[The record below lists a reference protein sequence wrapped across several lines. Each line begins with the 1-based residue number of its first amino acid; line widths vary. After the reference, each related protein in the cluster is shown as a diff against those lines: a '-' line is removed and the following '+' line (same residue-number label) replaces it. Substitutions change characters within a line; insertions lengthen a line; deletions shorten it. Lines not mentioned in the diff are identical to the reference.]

1 MIYPQNFEQKI
12 GFDQIKELLKSY
24 CISDMGVQFVEKI
37 RFTSHYDVVNRLLD
51 QAHEFMEILSL
62 GKAFPGQ
69 DYFDLRDELSRIKT
83 PGSHIDPE
91 ALFDLKS
98 SLRTIQEILSY
109 FDQAEPGKYT
119 ELKKLTEQFEFPGEI
134 LREAEKIM
142 DDKGRIKDKASTSLS
157 EIRASITQKQRQ
169 VNRET
174 KKAFDRAQKA
184 GFIPENAEITI
195 RNGRQVIPLKAAE
208 KRSIGG
214 FMHDESATG
223 QTVFIEP
230 SASFEANNQIREL
243 ENDEKREIIKIL
255 ILFSDKLRPHIAN
268 LLNAYRFLGMIDF
281 IRAKALLALRIHA
294 QRPVVSNEPVLK
306 LIKAV
311 HPLLYLAH
319 QAQNKEVVPLDLSL
333 DAGNR
338 ILIISGPN
346 AGGKSVCL
354 KTIGLLQ
361 YMLQC
366 GLPVPASPNSEF
378 RLFAR
383 LFIDIGDEQSLE
395 NDLSTY
401 SSHLL
406 NMKYFLQHANSD
418 TLLLIDEFG
427 TGTEPQ
433 LGASIAEATLEQIN
447 RKQAYGI
454 ITTHY
459 SNLKLAAEKLEGIQN
474 GAMLFD
480 SKQMRPLYLLKTG
493 KPGSSYAFEIAK
505 KIGFPAQVLQQAKK
519 KSGGKHVRFDQHLL
533 QLETD
538 KLELDKKQKQLRSAD
553 ETLSELVEKY
563 TNLVGDLN
571 KSKKQI
577 IEEARQKAMDIIA
590 DSNKAIERTIREIKE
605 AQADKEKTKAVRK
618 ELEEKKK
625 ELAVSDNKKKKDQP
639 TAKKTAKPEKKPA
652 DGSVK
657 AAKIEEGDYVRVK
670 DTDIIGEVIM
680 MEDDEVL
687 ININDVKLRISLAK
701 IAKADKPDPQIKR
714 SRAAGVISEINK
726 RATLF
731 ELSIDLRGERPEEAI
746 HLLQKYLDEA
756 ILLSIKEVNVLHGK
770 GYGIL
775 REHIR
780 TYLNSRDEVHHFEDA
795 PLHLGGTGITRV
807 YFK

>member
-24 CISDMGVQFVEKI
+24 CISDMGIQFVEKI
-37 RFTSHYDVVNRLLD
+37 RFTSRYDVVNRLLD
-51 QAHEFMEILSL
+51 QTSEFMEILSV
-62 GKAFPGQ
+62 GKPFPGQ
-69 DYFDLRDELSRIKT
+69 DYFDLREELSRIKT
-83 PGSHIDPE
+83 PGSYIAPE

-98 SLRTIQEILSY
+98 SLRIIQEILSY
-109 FDQAEPGKYT
+109 FHHTEPEKYT
-119 ELKKLTEQFEFPGEI
+119 ELKKLTEQFEFPGNI
-134 LREAEKIM
+134 LVEAEKIM
-142 DDKGRIKDKASTSLS
+142 DDKGRIKDNASSRLS
-157 EIRASITQKQRQ
+157 EIRASIKQKLRQ

-174 KKAFDRAQKA
+174 KKAFDHAQKA
-184 GFIPENAEITI
+184 GLIPENAEITI
-195 RNGRQVIPLKAAE
+195 RNGRQVIPLKASE

-214 FMHDESATG
+214 FIHDESATG
-223 QTVFIEP
+223 QTVFVEP

-255 ILFSDKLRPHIAN
+255 TLFSDKLRPHIDN
-268 LLNAYRFLGMIDF
+268 LTNAYRFLGMIDF
-281 IRAKALLALRIHA
+281 IRAKALLAMRINA
-294 QRPVVSNEPVLK
+294 QCPVVADEPVLT
-306 LIKAV
+306 IIQAV

-319 QAQNKEVVPLDLSL
+319 QVQNKEVVPLDLSL
-333 DAGNR
+333 DARNR

-406 NMKYFLQHANSD
+406 NMKFFLQHANRD

-538 KLELDKKQKQLRSAD
+538 KLELDKKQKQLQSAD

-563 TNLVGDLN
+563 TSLVSDLN

-577 IEEARQKAMDIIA
+577 IREAQQKAMDIIA

-605 AQADKEKTKAVRK
+605 AHADKEKTKAVRK
-618 ELEEKKK
+618 ELQNKKK
-625 ELAVSDNKKKKDQP
+625 ELEVVATEKK
-639 TAKKTAKPEKKPA
+639 AKTASGKKPA
-652 DGSVK
+652 E
-657 AAKIEEGDYVRVK
+657 KITESKTDINEGDYVSVK
-670 DTDIIGEVIM
+670 DTDIIGELIM
-680 MEDDEVL
+680 VEGDEAL
-687 ININDVKLRISLAK
+687 INVNDVKLRISLDK
-701 IAKADKPDPQIKR
+701 IEKADKPARQERRAR
-714 SRAAGVISEINK
+714 STGVISEINK
-726 RATLF
+726 RATRF
-731 ELSIDLRGERPEEAI
+731 ELSIDLRGERPDEAI

-756 ILLSIKEVNVLHGK
+756 ILLSIKEVSVLHGK
-770 GYGIL
+770 GYGVL

-780 TYLNSRDEVHHFEDA
+780 DYLSNRDEIQHFEDA
-795 PLHLGGTGITRV
+795 PLHLGGAGITRV